1 MATVAELRGALY
13 EEPVVGRLVREV
25 AGKAGKIVS
34 VPQDIRGKLRH
45 RAPGNRGPVHPVIV
59 LVAFRTEAVS
69 IPHELFGGDPR
80 VGIVAPGALTK
91 PDRGVHDSFSG
102 WRIMA
107 FHAALPRFLK
117 FGAGGEMG
125 IVAGSALAGGDRLVQ
140 KDPWVSSLSE
150 IIVTP
155 VAGGFLVLLPEF
167 PSLFNVATPASLLH
181 RGMKIVGAEHQRGF
195 PLSSLDRKLS
205 SGETRLVIHSNRLPT
220 DVQPVEARN
229 EWRLSL
235 LNAGSVHG
243 TDRFS
248 VHGDPDRRLPL
259 LPYNM
264 EGDHWLRGKGQVG
277 RIENDR
283 NRCCLHSRE
292 SPCEEN
298 DQ

>member
-1 MATVAELRGALY
+1 MAIVAEILGALH
-13 EEPVVGRLVREV
+13 EKPIVGRLVGQV
-25 AGKAGKIVS
+25 AGKTGKIVP

-45 RAPGNRGPVHPVIV
+45 RAPGNRGPMHPVKV
-59 LVAFRTEAVS
+59 LVAFRTKAVS
-69 IPHELFGGDPR
+69 IPHELFGGYPR
-80 VGIVAPGALTK
+80 MGIVAPGALTK

-117 FGAGGEMG
+117 FGASGEMG
-125 IVAGSALAGGDRLVQ
+125 IVAGSALPGGDGLVQ
-140 KDPWVSSLSE
+140 KDPWFSSHPE

-155 VAGGFLVLLPEF
+155 VAGGFLVFLSEF
-167 PSLFNVATPASLLH
+167 PSLLNVATPASLLH
-181 RGMKIVGAEHQRGF
+181 RGMKEVGTEHHRRF
-195 PLSSLDRKLS
+195 PLSSLDRNLS
-205 SGETRLVIHSNRLPT
+205 SGGTRLVIHSNRLPT

-235 LNAGSVHG
+235 LNAGSAHG

-248 VHGDPDRRLPL
+248 VHGDSDRRLPF

-292 SPCEEN
+292 SPCEER